1 MGFKKGESGNPNGR
15 PAGVPNKLTSS
26 VKAAILD
33 ALNADEGAVEFFRKL
48 KNGSREDKRTF
59 AHICARLLP
68 TEISGPDGK
77 PLLPMD
83 EAPDMLEMARSVAFM
98 LSQADKALTG
108 AGDSSLPHLD
118 TVGNLSPTDLNAAR
132 RINGD
137 SHRGALPADK
147 LDGDLRVAGG
157 EDQRLADTT
166 LQD

>member
-1 MGFKKGESGNPNGR
+1 MAFKKGESGNPNGR

-77 PLLPMD
+77 PLLMT
-83 EAPDMLEMARSVAFM
+83 EAPDMLEMARSISFV
-98 LSQADKALTG
+98 LTRADAALTEPEKP
-108 AGDSSLPHLD
+108 DSTLPRLD
-118 TVGNLSPTDLNAAR
+118 TVGNLAPANA
-132 RINGD
+132 D
-137 SHRGALPADK
+137 THRGLN
-147 LDGDLRVAGG
+147 GNAGSQPLHNG
-157 EDQRLADTT
+157 HGNIFANANPTRSDHDET
-166 LQD
+166 